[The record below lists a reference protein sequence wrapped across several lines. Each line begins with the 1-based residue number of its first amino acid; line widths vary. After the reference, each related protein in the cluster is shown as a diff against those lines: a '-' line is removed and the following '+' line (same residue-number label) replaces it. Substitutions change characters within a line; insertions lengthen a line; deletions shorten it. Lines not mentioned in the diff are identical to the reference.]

1 MPQHPGA
8 SSKPARRNVVGDSKF
23 LPAWMYHHPPYL
35 HWQPL
40 KFDLERQFKHI
51 DVSDSF
57 KGAIDRW
64 KTSKEFSKSFF
75 PEPTIFFSHVADS
88 GTKTRPRLGGE
99 TVRRRMEVEWYS
111 TPAAFCDSLMQP
123 RTFEQAKKRLIE
135 LGSSSHRQETALIC
149 WLTAPEQERPMFL
162 DFLRRHG
169 SSESFFGERV
179 DWKGNIWETELHLG
193 FYQLLSE
200 EDNERFRP
208 LHLDNHSSLRI
219 RKMPTISQAP
229 FMSEITPCSIS
240 FRFVGDLR
248 DRSWTCYFL
257 SSVTR
262 DNGFT
267 GLLDEFTDRESA
279 EGTLEEFYKVKIGQR
294 KVLEMTYVERILTEM
309 AQSCKGILAGFQK
322 ELDVPETRDPQSESY
337 EFIDNYS
344 RLHSKAGEILR
355 EVFRQL
361 DVTVRT
367 IEDWEKRE
375 DSRDL
380 QSRWS
385 EKDED
390 RHGKRLRD
398 LAREC
403 KKGTQLLRQYRDR
416 FEEHQKLAEQRH
428 NNLIN
433 YMSLQAA
440 RTSSQ
445 SAEDVRLFTYVT
457 IIFLP
462 LSFSSSLFS
471 MGDAPASNVVS
482 VMVPTTVIALAITIF
497 VLANMK
503 SLDRN
508 FNFLVYRINASA
520 RRKMQL
526 SKHSWAFSWNK
537 ISRELEESA
546 QLQLKPENDKHLP
559 AQSKW
564 WYFLFWTSH
573 ALRIPRLYVLEAFH
587 TSGNRRE
594 TPIDFLGFSVRI
606 LLSVLF
612 TPACI
617 FIFAAQLIIVT
628 TLDTLELIWKALL
641 RLRGTM
647 FRAPARKES
656 PKKGFKKLSKT
667 SGLGQE
673 VGAKAINDD
682 DDGPDPEVGRERLS
696 DLSSEASKKP
706 GKIDGTSLV
715 LSRWLQT
722 PPRPIR
728 EYIVRKLDV
737 PKSGLDGQEPQI
749 AESDL
754 KDGPLI
760 SNNSKLSEEDE
771 WELAIDEGLAGKD
784 QMIMSRSQ
792 SGFPLQRQPSDES
805 YKQRPSVWGRWNTIF
820 KDWRKPESKV

>member
-1 MPQHPGA
+1 MPQHTGA

-23 LPAWMYHHPPYL
+23 LPAWMYHHPAYL
-35 HWQPL
+35 HEQPL
-40 KFDLERQFKHI
+40 KLDFEREFKHI
-51 DVSDSF
+51 HAFDSF

-64 KTSKEFSKSFF
+64 KTSKEFSKSREPIIF
-75 PEPTIFFSHVADS
+75 PPHVADC
-88 GTKTRPRLGGE
+88 GTKTRPELDGE
-99 TVRRRMEVEWYS
+99 TVRRRMEVEWYI
-111 TPAAFCDSLMQP
+111 TPADLCDSLMRP

-135 LGSSSHRQETALIC
+135 LSSRSHRQETELIC

-200 EDNERFRP
+200 EDNKRFRSP
-208 LHLDNHSSLRI
+208 HVDSHSSLRI
-219 RKMPTISQAP
+219 RKMPSLSQAS

-240 FRFVGDLR
+240 LRFVGDLR

-257 SSVTR
+257 SSSAR
-262 DNGFT
+262 DDGFT
-267 GLLDEFTDRESA
+267 GLLDELTDRRYTENTSQ
-279 EGTLEEFYKVKIGQR
+279 EFYKLNIGQR
-294 KVLEMTYVERILTEM
+294 KVLEMAYVGRILNEM
-309 AQSCKGILAGFQK
+309 AQSCKGILAGFQR

-375 DSRDL
+375 DSRNL

-385 EKDED
+385 EKDEN
-390 RHGKRLRD
+390 RHGERLRE
-398 LAREC
+398 LGREC
-403 KKGTQLLRQYRDR
+403 KKGTQLLRRYRDR

-482 VMVPTTVIALAITIF
+482 IMVPTTVIALAITIF

-508 FNFLVYRINASA
+508 FNFLVYRTNASA

-526 SKHSWAFSWNK
+526 SKHSWGFSWNK

-573 ALRIPRLYVLEAFH
+573 ALRIPRLFVLDVFH
-587 TSGNRRE
+587 TWSNRKE
-594 TPIDFLGFSVRI
+594 TPISFLGFFVRI

-612 TPACI
+612 TPACT

-628 TLDTLELIWKALL
+628 TLDILELIWKALR
-641 RLRGTM
+641 RLKGTI
-647 FRAPARKES
+647 FRAPASKER

-667 SGLGQE
+667 SGSGQE
-673 VGAKAINDD
+673 CGAKVIDDDD
-682 DDGPDPEVGRERLS
+682 DDGPDPDASRERVS
-696 DLSSEASKKP
+696 DLSIEASKKP
-706 GKIDGTSLV
+706 GKIDGTFLV

-760 SNNSKLSEEDE
+760 SNNRKLSEEDE
-771 WELAIDEGLAGKD
+771 WELAIDEGVAGKD
-784 QMIMSRSQ
+784 QMIMSRSL

-805 YKQRPSVWGRWNTIF
+805 YKQRPSGWGRWNTSF
-820 KDWRKPESKV
+820 KDWQKRESKV